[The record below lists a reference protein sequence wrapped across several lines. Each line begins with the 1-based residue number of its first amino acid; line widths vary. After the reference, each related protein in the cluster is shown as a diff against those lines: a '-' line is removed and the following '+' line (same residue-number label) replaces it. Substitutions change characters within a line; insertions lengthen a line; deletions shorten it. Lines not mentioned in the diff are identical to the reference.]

1 VRVPHPTYRFGRFL
15 FDRTGY
21 RLFDQDRAIGLAPKV
36 MDLLGL
42 LVARPSEL
50 VTKEDILREVWS
62 NVAVTDNAV
71 TQAVSDLRQAL
82 GDDPVSPQYIQTVPR
97 RGYRFIARVA
107 VAPHASERSASD
119 LHHSRTTRRE
129 KRAVAVSDFANV
141 TADADVGWMAA
152 GIAETVTND
161 LRALKDLR
169 IIDRGT
175 LPDGVRR
182 SSVESARASGL
193 DLLVVGSYQRAGD
206 DLRITARAIDAATG
220 EAVAHAKADGA
231 LTDVF
236 RLQDTIV
243 TQLMVALQVPVTVA
257 AAARIGVRET
267 SSLEAYRALTEGR
280 LKLET
285 LNAADVPAAID
296 DFGRAIALD
305 PHYALAYV
313 GLAHAHFWLY
323 EASRWRNRPD
333 AGALAAAIGHARRAI
348 DLDNEV
354 GEAHAALA
362 FFLASAGQCVEA
374 REAGRR
380 AVALEPNDWRHRF
393 RLGVAA
399 WGEERLQCL
408 DDVVAVYPAF
418 AYAYFGTA
426 MVHIARNDLQSADDV
441 LMQGIAARRRGAGRP
456 HRFPASGLHWLLGL
470 LRLSYGAIEAAESQF
485 ELELASAGSELY
497 AAEFAMDAYDGLG
510 FARLAA
516 QDGTGAASM
525 FAKALAISPDHAR
538 SLVGLATACRQ
549 LGNRAGSDEAM
560 AHAARSVGE
569 LRESGRKTEAAV
581 AHSMWQVGSGQCVE
595 AAQTLAALL
604 DDAPPGFAGWTVPVE
619 PLLQPFRQLPEY
631 QRVLERLA
639 QRAR

>member
-1 VRVPHPTYRFGRFL
+1 M
-15 FDRTGY
+15 
-21 RLFDQDRAIGLAPKV
+21 I
-36 MDLLGL
+36 
-42 LVARPSEL
+42 
-50 VTKEDILREVWS
+50 
-62 NVAVTDNAV
+62 
-71 TQAVSDLRQAL
+71 
-82 GDDPVSPQYIQTVPR
+82 
-97 RGYRFIARVA
+97 
-107 VAPHASERSASD
+107 
-119 LHHSRTTRRE
+119 
-129 KRAVAVSDFANV
+129 
-141 TADADVGWMAA
+141 
-152 GIAETVTND
+152 
-161 LRALKDLR
+161 
-169 IIDRGT
+169 
-175 LPDGVRR
+175 
-182 SSVESARASGL
+182 
-193 DLLVVGSYQRAGD
+193 

-231 LTDVF
+231 LADVF

-243 TQLMVALQVPVTVA
+243 TQLLAALQVPVTVA

-296 DFGRAIALD
+296 DFDRAIALD

-348 DLDNEV
+348 ELDNEV

-374 REAGRR
+374 REAGRM

-408 DDVVAVYPAF
+408 DEVVAVYPAF

-470 LRLSYGAIEAAESQF
+470 LRLSYGAIDAAESQF

-497 AAEFAMDAYDGLG
+497 ATEFAMDAYDGLG

-549 LGNRAGSDEAM
+549 LGNRAGKRRGDGACS
-560 AHAARSVGE
+560 HVGRRIARE
-569 LRESGRKTEAAV
+569 WPQDRSGGRAFDVAGRLWTMRRGRADAGGPDGRRPAWLCRLDRARRTPAAAV
-581 AHSMWQVGSGQCVE
+581 PAV
-595 AAQTLAALL
+595 A
-604 DDAPPGFAGWTVPVE
+604 
-619 PLLQPFRQLPEY
+619 RLP
-631 QRVLERLA
+631 A
-639 QRAR
+639 RARTVGPTRAIGQTSSDLPSTRAQALQGGHDSP